1 MSFIKR
7 AKAIVYGIAD
17 KILDWPLKTKIIASV
32 LSGAIVFTSVG
43 TAFALSDR
51 AEPPQAE
58 EPAEIIDDSSKPVAV
73 KAVTK
78 KEIVAVPSF
87 QTVSLSGE
95 SMEKDLKIYFTPDEK
110 SGSRIKGVPFSIKLI
125 SSKSEAGLED
135 ALTAIK
141 IDKKAI
147 SNASETGAA
156 EKPYDEN
163 TFKEILSTARFDVTG
178 KAEEATKNNTK
189 DTSESTKDTSDKKSG
204 ETASVEAESAADSG
218 ENKTLTELTKE
229 DGTKVTILDE
239 LNVQLEMDIQAYA
252 TAVTAVKGATYTDE
266 DNDGL
271 IYLNKLE
278 AGDVTVA
285 YIPTDATKEYT
296 AVSYLN
302 KMTVKG
308 KLEYKKVDVTKE
320 IDTSAP
326 DVAAP
331 ERVVEATLKDTVEY
345 VESSTKKEARYVEAG
360 VANAP
365 QAGSAS
371 GSTVVT
377 LSVKSS
383 SRSKRGGYAL
393 HLTDPMSIFNHSAIS
408 MVGIRT
414 MSQMV
419 LLADNETGTV
429 TAEQVAELKTK
440 YEEAQKEYEEAE
452 AQAVA
457 KNTEYEAAKAAYNAE
472 NGDIGALGA
481 LDTLER
487 DYKSLRASADE
498 KKAILDT
505 AKSNYDAANAA
516 YLKQQDEAKEEEA
529 KDNTPS
535 SLTIQMGS
543 VSNVTVYN
551 TADGTGRT
559 ASFKV
564 TPTATDGAGT
574 NLTGTVTAVA
584 ASGDFKVSN
593 NGNEITV
600 TAGGSDVQNGT
611 ITYTVSIGNVT
622 ATGSQAIVNVVSSQ
636 ALHDAEGNALYK
648 DDKGTPA
655 TMADYKSGAK
665 FYSKKET
672 TTYYGWQSLNGKS
685 YYYDKNGNPVSGEQ
699 VIHGVKYNFGS
710 DGQLMI
716 SGTGIDVSRH
726 QGNIDWAAASS
737 AISFAIVRVGYRSI
751 GTGALNID
759 AKGVQNIQ
767 GAKAHGITTGAY
779 FYSTAQSE
787 AQAVE
792 EASLAIQ
799 QVQAAG
805 GVSMPIFFDWEG
817 NSRTNAV
824 DADTAAAIINAFC
837 TTVRNSGYRAGLY
850 SDKNHLTHKINMGNV
865 SGGTVIWCA
874 QYNTKC
880 TYSGHYDMWQY
891 TSKGSVPGINGNVDM
906 NQSFF

>member
-1 MSFIKR
+1 MKMSFIKG
-7 AKAIVYGIAD
+7 AKAIVNGIAD

-51 AEPPQAE
+51 ADLPQAE

-110 SGSRIKGVPFSIKLI
+110 SDSRIKGVPFSIKLI

-141 IDKKAI
+141 IDQKAI

-178 KAEEATKNNTK
+178 KAEEATKNNTQ
-189 DTSESTKDTSDKKSG
+189 DTSESTKGTSDKNSG
-204 ETASVEAESAADSG
+204 ETVSVEAESATDSS

-271 IYLNKLE
+271 IYLNKLK

-285 YIPTDATKEYT
+285 YIPTDATKDYA

-308 KLEYKKVDVTKE
+308 KLEYKKVDVAKE

-331 ERVVEATLKDTVEY
+331 DRVVEATLKDTVEY

-371 GSTVVT
+371 GSAVVT

-383 SRSKRGGYAL
+383 SRRKRGGYAL

-408 MVGIRT
+408 TVGIRT

-419 LLADNETGTV
+419 LLADNETGTI
-429 TAEQVAELKTK
+429 TAEQVAELRTK
-440 YEEAQKEYEEAE
+440 YEEALKEYDEAE
-452 AQAVA
+452 
-457 KNTEYEAAKAAYNAE
+457 KEADANPSDESLKA
-472 NGDIGALGA
+472 I
-481 LDTLER
+481 
-487 DYKSLRASADE
+487 ADG
-498 KKAILDT
+498 KKANLDI
-505 AKSNYDAANAA
+505 AESNYNTANAA
-516 YLKQQDEAKEEEA
+516 YQKQQDATKEEEA

-543 VSNVTVYN
+543 VNNVTVYN

-622 ATGSQAIVNVVSSQ
+622 ATGSQAMVNVVSSQ

-685 YYYDKNGNPVSGEQ
+685 YYYDKNGKTVSGEQ

-716 SGTGIDVSRH
+716 SGTGIDVSKY
-726 QGNIDWAAASS
+726 QGNINWAAASS
-737 AISFAIVRVGYRSI
+737 AISFAVVRVGYRSI

-759 AKGVQNIQ
+759 PKGVQNIQ

-805 GVSMPIFFDWEG
+805 GVSMPIFIDWEG
-817 NSRTNAV
+817 NARTNAV
-824 DADTAAAIINAFC
+824 DANTAAAIINAFC

-874 QYNTKC
+874 QYNTRC

>member
-43 TAFALSDR
+43 TAFVLSDR
-51 AEPPQAE
+51 ADLSQAE

-110 SGSRIKGVPFSIKLI
+110 SDSRIKGVPFSIKLI

-141 IDKKAI
+141 IDQKAI

-178 KAEEATKNNTK
+178 KAEEATKNNTQ
-189 DTSESTKDTSDKKSG
+189 DTSESTKGTSDKKSG
-204 ETASVEAESAADSG
+204 ETVSVEAESATDSS

-252 TAVTAVKGATYTDE
+252 TAITAVKGATYTDE

-271 IYLNKLE
+271 IYLNKLK

-285 YIPTDATKEYT
+285 YIPTDATKDYA

-308 KLEYKKVDVTKE
+308 KLEYKKVDVAKE

-331 ERVVEATLKDTVEY
+331 DRVVEATLKDTVEY
-345 VESSTKKEARYVEAG
+345 VESSTKKEARYAEAG

-371 GSTVVT
+371 GSAVVT

-383 SRSKRGGYAL
+383 SRRKRGGYAL

-408 MVGIRT
+408 TVGIRT

-429 TAEQVAELKTK
+429 TAEQVAELEKK
-440 YEEAQKEYEEAE
+440 YEEALKAYED
-452 AQAVA
+452 A
-457 KNTEYEAAKAAYNAE
+457 KDKADANTSEPDYEF
-472 NGDIGALGA
+472 
-481 LDTLER
+481 
-487 DYKSLRASADE
+487 LRSDADK
-498 KKAILDT
+498 KKADLDT
-505 AKSNYDAANAA
+505 AKSNYDAAKAA
-516 YLKQQDEAKEEEA
+516 YQKQQDATKGEEA

-543 VSNVTVYN
+543 VNNVTVYN

-622 ATGSQAIVNVVSSQ
+622 ATGSQAMVNVVSSQ

-685 YYYDKNGNPVSGEQ
+685 YYYDKNGKTVSGEQ

-716 SGTGIDVSRH
+716 SGTGIDVSKY

-737 AISFAIVRVGYRSI
+737 AISFAVVRVGYRSI

-759 AKGVQNIQ
+759 PKGVQNIQ

-805 GVSMPIFFDWEG
+805 GVSMPIFIDWEG

-824 DADTAAAIINAFC
+824 DANTAAAIINAFC

-874 QYNTKC
+874 QYNTRC

-891 TSKGSVPGINGNVDM
+891 TSKGSVPGIRGNVDM

>member
-43 TAFALSDR
+43 TAFVLSDR
-51 AEPPQAE
+51 ADLSQAE

-110 SGSRIKGVPFSIKLI
+110 SDSRIKGVPFSIKLI

-141 IDKKAI
+141 IDQKAI

-178 KAEEATKNNTK
+178 KAEEATKNNTQ
-189 DTSESTKDTSDKKSG
+189 DTSESTKGTSDKKSG
-204 ETASVEAESAADSG
+204 ETVSVEAESATDSS

-271 IYLNKLE
+271 IYLNKLK

-285 YIPTDATKEYT
+285 YIPTDATKEYA

-308 KLEYKKVDVTKE
+308 KLEYKKVDVAKE

-331 ERVVEATLKDTVEY
+331 DRVVEATLKDTVEY
-345 VESSTKKEARYVEAG
+345 VEHSTKKEARYVEAG

-371 GSTVVT
+371 GSAVVT

-383 SRSKRGGYAL
+383 SRRKRGGYAL

-408 MVGIRT
+408 TVGIRT

-429 TAEQVAELKTK
+429 TAEQVAELEKK
-440 YEEAQKEYEEAE
+440 YEEALKAYDEAKKEADTNPSD
-452 AQAVA
+452 AS
-457 KNTEYEAAKAAYNAE
+457 KAN
-472 NGDIGALGA
+472 
-481 LDTLER
+481 
-487 DYKSLRASADE
+487 ADE
-498 KKAILDT
+498 KKANLDIAESNYNT
-505 AKSNYDAANAA
+505 AKAA
-516 YLKQQDEAKEEEA
+516 YQKQQDATKGEEA

-543 VSNVTVYN
+543 VNNVTVYN

-622 ATGSQAIVNVVSSQ
+622 ATGSQAMVNVVSSQ

-685 YYYDKNGNPVSGEQ
+685 YYYDKNGKTVSGEQ

-716 SGTGIDVSRH
+716 SGTGIDVSKY
-726 QGNIDWAAASS
+726 QGNINWAAASS
-737 AISFAIVRVGYRSI
+737 AISFAVVRVGYRSI

-759 AKGVQNIQ
+759 PKGVQNIQ

-805 GVSMPIFFDWEG
+805 GVSMPIFIDWEG

-824 DADTAAAIINAFC
+824 DANTAAAIINAFC

-850 SDKNHLTHKINMGNV
+850 SDKNHLTNKINMGNV

-874 QYNTKC
+874 QYNTRC

>member
-43 TAFALSDR
+43 TAFVLSDR
-51 AEPPQAE
+51 ADLSQAE

-110 SGSRIKGVPFSIKLI
+110 SDSRIKGVPFSIKLI

-141 IDKKAI
+141 IDQKAI

-178 KAEEATKNNTK
+178 KAEEATKNNTQ
-189 DTSESTKDTSDKKSG
+189 DTSESTKGTSDKKSG
-204 ETASVEAESAADSG
+204 ETVSVEAESATDSS

-252 TAVTAVKGATYTDE
+252 TAITAVKGATYTDE

-271 IYLNKLE
+271 IYLNKLK

-285 YIPTDATKEYT
+285 YIPTDATKEYA

-308 KLEYKKVDVTKE
+308 KLEYKKVDVAKE

-331 ERVVEATLKDTVEY
+331 DRVVEATLKDTVEY

-371 GSTVVT
+371 GSAVVT

-383 SRSKRGGYAL
+383 SRRKRGGYAL

-408 MVGIRT
+408 TVGIRT

-429 TAEQVAELKTK
+429 TVEQVAELKTK
-440 YEEAQKEYEEAE
+440 YEEALKAYDEAKKEADTNPSD
-452 AQAVA
+452 AS
-457 KNTEYEAAKAAYNAE
+457 KAN
-472 NGDIGALGA
+472 
-481 LDTLER
+481 
-487 DYKSLRASADE
+487 ADE
-498 KKAILDT
+498 KKANLDIAESNYNT
-505 AKSNYDAANAA
+505 AKAA
-516 YLKQQDEAKEEEA
+516 YQKQQDATKGEEA

-543 VSNVTVYN
+543 VNNVTVYN

-564 TPTATDGAGT
+564 TPTATDGDGT

-622 ATGSQAIVNVVSSQ
+622 ATGSQAMVNVVSSQ

-685 YYYDKNGNPVSGEQ
+685 YYYDKNGKTVSGEQ

-716 SGTGIDVSRH
+716 SGTGIDVSKY
-726 QGNIDWAAASS
+726 QGNINWAAASS
-737 AISFAIVRVGYRSI
+737 AISFAVVRVGYRSI

-759 AKGVQNIQ
+759 PKGVQNIQ

-805 GVSMPIFFDWEG
+805 GVSMPIFIDWEG
-817 NSRTNAV
+817 NARTNAV
-824 DADTAAAIINAFC
+824 DANTAAAIINAFC

-874 QYNTKC
+874 QYNTRC

>member
-43 TAFALSDR
+43 TAFVLSDR
-51 AEPPQAE
+51 ADLPQAE

-110 SGSRIKGVPFSIKLI
+110 SDSRIKGVPFSIKLI

-141 IDKKAI
+141 IDQKAI

-189 DTSESTKDTSDKKSG
+189 DTSESTKGTSDKKSG
-204 ETASVEAESAADSG
+204 ETVSVEAESATDSS

-271 IYLNKLE
+271 IYLNKLK

-285 YIPTDATKEYT
+285 YIPTDATKEYA

-308 KLEYKKVDVTKE
+308 KLEYKKVDVAKE

-331 ERVVEATLKDTVEY
+331 DRVVEATLKDTVEY
-345 VESSTKKEARYVEAG
+345 VEFSTKKEARYVEAG

-371 GSTVVT
+371 GSAVVT

-383 SRSKRGGYAL
+383 SRRKRGGYAL

-408 MVGIRT
+408 TVGIRT

-440 YEEAQKEYEEAE
+440 YEEALKAYDEAKKEADTNPSD
-452 AQAVA
+452 AS
-457 KNTEYEAAKAAYNAE
+457 KAN
-472 NGDIGALGA
+472 
-481 LDTLER
+481 
-487 DYKSLRASADE
+487 ADE
-498 KKAILDT
+498 KKANLDIAESNYNT
-505 AKSNYDAANAA
+505 AKAA
-516 YLKQQDEAKEEEA
+516 YQKQQDATKGEEA

-543 VSNVTVYN
+543 VNNVTVYN

-622 ATGSQAIVNVVSSQ
+622 ATGSQAMVNVVSSQ

-685 YYYDKNGNPVSGEQ
+685 YYYDKNGKTVSGEQ

-716 SGTGIDVSRH
+716 SGTGIDVSKY
-726 QGNIDWAAASS
+726 QGNINWAAASS
-737 AISFAIVRVGYRSI
+737 AISFAVVRVGYRSI

-759 AKGVQNIQ
+759 PKGVQNIQ

-805 GVSMPIFFDWEG
+805 GVSMPIFIDWEG

-824 DADTAAAIINAFC
+824 DANTAAAIINAFC

-874 QYNTKC
+874 QYNTRC

>member
-43 TAFALSDR
+43 TAFVLSNR
-51 AEPPQAE
+51 ADLPQAE

-110 SGSRIKGVPFSIKLI
+110 SDSRIKGVPFSIKLI

-141 IDKKAI
+141 IDQKAI

-189 DTSESTKDTSDKKSG
+189 DTSESTKGTSDKKSG
-204 ETASVEAESAADSG
+204 ETVSVEAESATDSS

-271 IYLNKLE
+271 IYLNKLK

-285 YIPTDATKEYT
+285 YIPTDATKEYA

-331 ERVVEATLKDTVEY
+331 DRVVEATLKDTVEY

-371 GSTVVT
+371 GSAVVT

-383 SRSKRGGYAL
+383 SRRKRGGYAL

-408 MVGIRT
+408 TVAIRT

-429 TAEQVAELKTK
+429 TAEQVAELEKK
-440 YEEAQKEYEEAE
+440 YKEALKEYED
-452 AQAVA
+452 A
-457 KNTEYEAAKAAYNAE
+457 KDKADANPSDE
-472 NGDIGALGA
+472 
-481 LDTLER
+481 
-487 DYKSLRASADE
+487 SLKAFADG
-498 KKAILDT
+498 KKANLDI
-505 AKSNYDAANAA
+505 AESNYNTANAA
-516 YLKQQDEAKEEEA
+516 YQKQQDAAKEEEA

-543 VSNVTVYN
+543 VNNVTVYN

-622 ATGSQAIVNVVSSQ
+622 ATGSQAMVNVVSSQ

-685 YYYDKNGNPVSGEQ
+685 YYYDKNGKTVSGEQ

-716 SGTGIDVSRH
+716 SGTGIDVSKY
-726 QGNIDWAAASS
+726 QGNINWAAASS
-737 AISFAIVRVGYRSI
+737 AISFAVVRVGYRSI

-759 AKGVQNIQ
+759 PKGVQNIQ

-817 NSRTNAV
+817 NARTNAV
-824 DADTAAAIINAFC
+824 DANTAAAIINAFC

-850 SDKNHLTHKINMGNV
+850 ADKNHLTNKINMGNV

-874 QYNTKC
+874 QYNTRC

>member
-43 TAFALSDR
+43 TAFVLSNR
-51 AEPPQAE
+51 ADLPQAE

-110 SGSRIKGVPFSIKLI
+110 SDSRIKGVPFSIKLI

-141 IDKKAI
+141 IDQKAI

-189 DTSESTKDTSDKKSG
+189 DTSESTKGTSDKKSG
-204 ETASVEAESAADSG
+204 ETVSVEAESATDSS

-271 IYLNKLE
+271 IYLNKLK

-285 YIPTDATKEYT
+285 YIPTDATKDYA

-308 KLEYKKVDVTKE
+308 KLEYKKVDVAKE

-331 ERVVEATLKDTVEY
+331 DRVVEATLKDTVEY

-371 GSTVVT
+371 GSAVVT

-383 SRSKRGGYAL
+383 SRRKRGGYAL

-408 MVGIRT
+408 TVGIRT

-429 TAEQVAELKTK
+429 TAEQVAELEKK
-440 YEEAQKEYEEAE
+440 YKEALKEYED
-452 AQAVA
+452 A
-457 KNTEYEAAKAAYNAE
+457 KDKADANPSDE
-472 NGDIGALGA
+472 
-481 LDTLER
+481 
-487 DYKSLRASADE
+487 SLKAFADG
-498 KKAILDT
+498 KKANLDI
-505 AKSNYDAANAA
+505 AESNYNTANAA
-516 YLKQQDEAKEEEA
+516 YQKQQDAAKEEEA

-543 VSNVTVYN
+543 VNNVTVYN

-622 ATGSQAIVNVVSSQ
+622 ATGSQAMVNVVSSQ

-685 YYYDKNGNPVSGEQ
+685 YYYDKNGKTVSGEQ

-716 SGTGIDVSRH
+716 SGTGIDVSKY
-726 QGNIDWAAASS
+726 QGNINWAAASS

-751 GTGALNID
+751 GTGTLNID
-759 AKGVQNIQ
+759 PKGVQNIQ

-805 GVSMPIFFDWEG
+805 GVSMPIFIDWEG

-824 DADTAAAIINAFC
+824 DANTAAAIINAFC

-850 SDKNHLTHKINMGNV
+850 SDKNHLTNKINMGNV

-874 QYNTKC
+874 QYNTRC

>member
-43 TAFALSDR
+43 TAFVLSDR
-51 AEPPQAE
+51 AELPQAE

-110 SGSRIKGVPFSIKLI
+110 SDSRIKGVPFSIKLI

-141 IDKKAI
+141 IDQKAI

-189 DTSESTKDTSDKKSG
+189 DTSESTKGTSDKKSG
-204 ETASVEAESAADSG
+204 ETVSVEAESATDSS

-252 TAVTAVKGATYTDE
+252 TAITAVKGATYTDE

-271 IYLNKLE
+271 IYLNKLK

-285 YIPTDATKEYT
+285 YIPTDATKDYA

-308 KLEYKKVDVTKE
+308 KLEYKKVDVAKE

-331 ERVVEATLKDTVEY
+331 DRVVEATLKDTVEY

-371 GSTVVT
+371 GSAVVT

-383 SRSKRGGYAL
+383 SRRKRGGYAL

-408 MVGIRT
+408 TVGIRT

-440 YEEAQKEYEEAE
+440 YEEALKEYDKAEKEAD
-452 AQAVA
+452 ADPSNASL
-457 KNTEYEAAKAAYNAE
+457 KA
-472 NGDIGALGA
+472 I
-481 LDTLER
+481 
-487 DYKSLRASADE
+487 ADE
-498 KKAILDT
+498 KKANLDI
-505 AKSNYDAANAA
+505 AESNYNTANAA
-516 YLKQQDEAKEEEA
+516 YQKQQDAAKEEEA

-543 VSNVTVYN
+543 VNNVTVYN

-622 ATGSQAIVNVVSSQ
+622 ATGSQAMVNVVSSQ

-685 YYYDKNGNPVSGEQ
+685 YYYDKNGKTVSGEQ

-716 SGTGIDVSRH
+716 SGTGIDVSKY
-726 QGNIDWAAASS
+726 QGNINWAAASS

-759 AKGVQNIQ
+759 PKGVQNIQ

-805 GVSMPIFFDWEG
+805 GVSMPIFIDWEG

-824 DADTAAAIINAFC
+824 DANTAAAIINAFC

-874 QYNTKC
+874 QYNTRC

>member
-43 TAFALSDR
+43 TAFVLSDR
-51 AEPPQAE
+51 ADLPQAE

-110 SGSRIKGVPFSIKLI
+110 SDSRIKGVPFSIKLI

-141 IDKKAI
+141 IDQKAI

-189 DTSESTKDTSDKKSG
+189 DTSESTKGTSDKKSG
-204 ETASVEAESAADSG
+204 ETVSVEAESATDSS

-271 IYLNKLE
+271 IYLNKLK

-285 YIPTDATKEYT
+285 YIPTDATKDYA

-308 KLEYKKVDVTKE
+308 KLEYKKVDVAKE

-331 ERVVEATLKDTVEY
+331 DRVVEATLKDTVEY
-345 VESSTKKEARYVEAG
+345 VESSTKKEARYAEAG

-371 GSTVVT
+371 GSAVVT

-383 SRSKRGGYAL
+383 SRRKRGGYAL

-429 TAEQVAELKTK
+429 TAEQVAELEKK
-440 YEEAQKEYEEAE
+440 YEEALKAYDEAKKEADTNPSD
-452 AQAVA
+452 AS
-457 KNTEYEAAKAAYNAE
+457 KAN
-472 NGDIGALGA
+472 
-481 LDTLER
+481 
-487 DYKSLRASADE
+487 ADE
-498 KKAILDT
+498 KKANLDIAESNYNT
-505 AKSNYDAANAA
+505 AKAA
-516 YLKQQDEAKEEEA
+516 YQKQQDATKGEEA

-543 VSNVTVYN
+543 VNNVTVYN

-564 TPTATDGAGT
+564 TPMATDGAGT

-622 ATGSQAIVNVVSSQ
+622 ATGSQAMVNVVSSQ

-685 YYYDKNGNPVSGEQ
+685 YYYDKNGKTVSGEQ

-716 SGTGIDVSRH
+716 SGTGIDVSKY

-737 AISFAIVRVGYRSI
+737 AISFAVVRVGYRSI

-759 AKGVQNIQ
+759 PKGVQNIQ

-805 GVSMPIFFDWEG
+805 GVSMPIFIDWEG

-824 DADTAAAIINAFC
+824 DANTAAAIINAFC

-874 QYNTKC
+874 QYNTRC

>member
-43 TAFALSDR
+43 TAFVLSDR
-51 AEPPQAE
+51 ADLPQAE

-110 SGSRIKGVPFSIKLI
+110 SDSRIKGVPFSIKLI

-178 KAEEATKNNTK
+178 KAEEATKNNTQ

-204 ETASVEAESAADSG
+204 ETASVEAESATDSS

-252 TAVTAVKGATYTDE
+252 TAITAVKGATYTDE

-271 IYLNKLE
+271 IYLNKLK

-285 YIPTDATKEYT
+285 YIPTDATKEYA

-308 KLEYKKVDVTKE
+308 KLEYKKVDVAKE

-331 ERVVEATLKDTVEY
+331 DRVVEATLKDTVEY
-345 VESSTKKEARYVEAG
+345 VERSTKKEARYVEAG

-371 GSTVVT
+371 GSAVVT

-383 SRSKRGGYAL
+383 SRRKRGGYAL

-408 MVGIRT
+408 TVGIRT

-429 TAEQVAELKTK
+429 TAEQVAELRTK
-440 YEEAQKEYEEAE
+440 YEEALKEYEEAE
-452 AQAVA
+452 AKAVA
-457 KNTEYEAAKAAYNAE
+457 NTSDE
-472 NGDIGALGA
+472 
-481 LDTLER
+481 
-487 DYKSLRASADE
+487 SLRASADE

-516 YLKQQDEAKEEEA
+516 YLKQQD
-529 KDNTPS
+529 NTPS

-543 VSNVTVYN
+543 VNNVTVYN

-574 NLTGTVTAVA
+574 SLTGTVTAVA

-622 ATGSQAIVNVVSSQ
+622 ATGSQAMVNVVSSQ

-716 SGTGIDVSRH
+716 SGTGIDVSKY
-726 QGNIDWAAASS
+726 QGNINWAAASS
-737 AISFAIVRVGYRSI
+737 AISFAVVRVGYRSI

-759 AKGVQNIQ
+759 PKGVQNIQ

-805 GVSMPIFFDWEG
+805 GVSMPIFIDWEG

-824 DADTAAAIINAFC
+824 DANTAAAIINAFC

-874 QYNTKC
+874 QYNTRC

>member
-43 TAFALSDR
+43 TAFVLSDR
-51 AEPPQAE
+51 ADLSQAE

-110 SGSRIKGVPFSIKLI
+110 SDSRIKGVPFSIKLI

-141 IDKKAI
+141 IDQKAI

-178 KAEEATKNNTK
+178 KAEEATKNNTQ
-189 DTSESTKDTSDKKSG
+189 DTSESTKGTSDKKSG
-204 ETASVEAESAADSG
+204 ETVSVEAESATDSS

-252 TAVTAVKGATYTDE
+252 AAITAVKGATYTDE

-271 IYLNKLE
+271 IYLNKLK

-285 YIPTDATKEYT
+285 YIPTDATKDYA

-331 ERVVEATLKDTVEY
+331 DRVVEATLKDTVEY

-371 GSTVVT
+371 GSAVVT

-383 SRSKRGGYAL
+383 SRRKRGGYAL

-408 MVGIRT
+408 TVGIRT

-440 YEEAQKEYEEAE
+440 YEEALKEYDKAEKEAD
-452 AQAVA
+452 ANPSNASL
-457 KNTEYEAAKAAYNAE
+457 KA
-472 NGDIGALGA
+472 I
-481 LDTLER
+481 
-487 DYKSLRASADE
+487 ADE
-498 KKAILDT
+498 KKANLDI
-505 AKSNYDAANAA
+505 AESNYNTANAA
-516 YLKQQDEAKEEEA
+516 YLKQQDAAKEEEA

-543 VSNVTVYN
+543 VNNVTVYN

-574 NLTGTVTAVA
+574 SLTGTVTAVA

-622 ATGSQAIVNVVSSQ
+622 ATGSQAMVNVVSSQ

-685 YYYDKNGNPVSGEQ
+685 YYYDKNGKTVSGEQ

-716 SGTGIDVSRH
+716 SGTGIDVSKY
-726 QGNIDWAAASS
+726 QGNINWAAASS
-737 AISFAIVRVGYRSI
+737 AISFAVVRVGYRSI

-759 AKGVQNIQ
+759 PKGVQNIQ

-805 GVSMPIFFDWEG
+805 GVSMPIFIDWEG
-817 NSRTNAV
+817 NARTNAV
-824 DADTAAAIINAFC
+824 DANTAAAIINAFC

-874 QYNTKC
+874 QYNTRC

>member
-7 AKAIVYGIAD
+7 AKAIVYRIAD

-43 TAFALSDR
+43 TAFVLSDR
-51 AEPPQAE
+51 AELPQAE

-110 SGSRIKGVPFSIKLI
+110 SDSRIKGVPFSIKLI

-141 IDKKAI
+141 IDQKAI

-189 DTSESTKDTSDKKSG
+189 DTSESTKGTSDKKSG
-204 ETASVEAESAADSG
+204 ETVSVEAESATDSS

-252 TAVTAVKGATYTDE
+252 TAITAVKGATYTDE

-271 IYLNKLE
+271 IYLNKLK

-285 YIPTDATKEYT
+285 YIPTDATKEYA
-296 AVSYLN
+296 AVSYIN

-308 KLEYKKVDVTKE
+308 KLEYKKVDVAKE

-331 ERVVEATLKDTVEY
+331 DRVVEATLKDTVEY

-371 GSTVVT
+371 GSAVVT

-383 SRSKRGGYAL
+383 SRRKRGGYAL

-408 MVGIRT
+408 TVGIRT

-440 YEEAQKEYEEAE
+440 YEEALKEYEEAKKE
-452 AQAVA
+452 ADANLSDA
-457 KNTEYEAAKAAYNAE
+457 SK
-472 NGDIGALGA
+472 
-481 LDTLER
+481 
-487 DYKSLRASADE
+487 ASADD

-516 YLKQQDEAKEEEA
+516 YQKQQDAAKEEEA

-543 VSNVTVYN
+543 VNNVTVYN

-622 ATGSQAIVNVVSSQ
+622 ATGSQAMVNVVSSQ

-685 YYYDKNGNPVSGEQ
+685 YYYDKNGKTVSGEQ

-716 SGTGIDVSRH
+716 SGTGIDVSKY

-737 AISFAIVRVGYRSI
+737 AISFAVVRVGYRSI

-759 AKGVQNIQ
+759 PKGVQNIQ

-805 GVSMPIFFDWEG
+805 GVSMPIFIDWEG

-824 DADTAAAIINAFC
+824 DANTAAAIINAFC

-874 QYNTKC
+874 QYNTRC

>member
-43 TAFALSDR
+43 TAFVLSDR
-51 AEPPQAE
+51 ADLSQAE

-110 SGSRIKGVPFSIKLI
+110 SDSRIKGVPFSIKLI

-141 IDKKAI
+141 IDQKAI

-189 DTSESTKDTSDKKSG
+189 DTSESTKGTSDKKSG
-204 ETASVEAESAADSG
+204 ETVSVEAESATDSS

-252 TAVTAVKGATYTDE
+252 TAITAVKGATYTDE

-271 IYLNKLE
+271 IYLNKLK

-285 YIPTDATKEYT
+285 YIPTDATKEYA

-331 ERVVEATLKDTVEY
+331 DRVVEATLKDTVEY

-371 GSTVVT
+371 GSAVVT

-383 SRSKRGGYAL
+383 SRRKRGGYAL

-408 MVGIRT
+408 TVAIRT

-429 TAEQVAELKTK
+429 TAEQVAELEKK
-440 YEEAQKEYEEAE
+440 YKEALKEYED
-452 AQAVA
+452 A
-457 KNTEYEAAKAAYNAE
+457 KDKADANPSDE
-472 NGDIGALGA
+472 
-481 LDTLER
+481 
-487 DYKSLRASADE
+487 SLKAFADG
-498 KKAILDT
+498 KKANLDI
-505 AKSNYDAANAA
+505 AESNYNTANAA
-516 YLKQQDEAKEEEA
+516 YQKQQDAAKEEEA

-543 VSNVTVYN
+543 VNNVTVYN

-564 TPTATDGAGT
+564 TPTATDGDGT

-622 ATGSQAIVNVVSSQ
+622 ATGSQAMVNVVSSQ

-685 YYYDKNGNPVSGEQ
+685 YYYDKNGKTVSGEQ

-716 SGTGIDVSRH
+716 SGTGIDVSKY
-726 QGNIDWAAASS
+726 QGNINWAAASS
-737 AISFAIVRVGYRSI
+737 AISFAVVRVGYRSI

-759 AKGVQNIQ
+759 PKGVQNIQ

-805 GVSMPIFFDWEG
+805 GVSMPIFIDWEG

-824 DADTAAAIINAFC
+824 DANTAAAIINAFC

-850 SDKNHLTHKINMGNV
+850 SDKNHLTNKINMGNV

-874 QYNTKC
+874 QYNTRC

>member
-43 TAFALSDR
+43 TAFVLSDR
-51 AEPPQAE
+51 ADLPQAE

-110 SGSRIKGVPFSIKLI
+110 SDSRIKGVPFSIKLI

-141 IDKKAI
+141 IDQKAI

-189 DTSESTKDTSDKKSG
+189 DTSESTKGTSDKKSG
-204 ETASVEAESAADSG
+204 ETVSVEAESATDSS

-252 TAVTAVKGATYTDE
+252 TAITAVKGATYTDE

-271 IYLNKLE
+271 IYLNKLK

-285 YIPTDATKEYT
+285 YIPTDATKEYA

-331 ERVVEATLKDTVEY
+331 DRVVEATLKDTVEY

-371 GSTVVT
+371 GSAVVT

-383 SRSKRGGYAL
+383 SRRKRGGYAL

-408 MVGIRT
+408 TVGIRT

-429 TAEQVAELKTK
+429 TAEQVAELEKK
-440 YEEAQKEYEEAE
+440 YKEALKEYED
-452 AQAVA
+452 A
-457 KNTEYEAAKAAYNAE
+457 KDKADANPSDE
-472 NGDIGALGA
+472 
-481 LDTLER
+481 
-487 DYKSLRASADE
+487 SLKAFADE
-498 KKAILDT
+498 KKANLDI
-505 AKSNYDAANAA
+505 AESNYNTANAA
-516 YLKQQDEAKEEEA
+516 YQKQQDAAKEEEA

-543 VSNVTVYN
+543 VNNVTVYN

-622 ATGSQAIVNVVSSQ
+622 ATGSQAMVNVVSSQ

-685 YYYDKNGNPVSGEQ
+685 YYYDKNGKTVSGEQ

-716 SGTGIDVSRH
+716 SGTGIDVSKY

-737 AISFAIVRVGYRSI
+737 AISFAVVRVGYRSI

-759 AKGVQNIQ
+759 PKGVQNIQ

-805 GVSMPIFFDWEG
+805 GVSMPIFIDWEG

-824 DADTAAAIINAFC
+824 DANTAAAIINAFC

-874 QYNTKC
+874 QYNTRC

>member
-43 TAFALSDR
+43 TAFVLSDR
-51 AEPPQAE
+51 ADLPQAE

-110 SGSRIKGVPFSIKLI
+110 SDSRIKGVPFSIKLI

-141 IDKKAI
+141 IDQKAI

-189 DTSESTKDTSDKKSG
+189 DTSESTKGTSDKKSG
-204 ETASVEAESAADSG
+204 ETVSVEAESATDSS

-252 TAVTAVKGATYTDE
+252 TAITAVKGATYTDE

-271 IYLNKLE
+271 IYLNKLK

-285 YIPTDATKEYT
+285 YIPTDATKEYA

-308 KLEYKKVDVTKE
+308 KLEYKKVDVAKE

-331 ERVVEATLKDTVEY
+331 DRVVEATLKDTVEY
-345 VESSTKKEARYVEAG
+345 VEYSTKKEARYVEAG

-371 GSTVVT
+371 GSAVVT

-383 SRSKRGGYAL
+383 SRRKRGGYAL

-408 MVGIRT
+408 TVGIRT

-440 YEEAQKEYEEAE
+440 YEEALKAYDEAKKEADTNPSD
-452 AQAVA
+452 AS
-457 KNTEYEAAKAAYNAE
+457 KAN
-472 NGDIGALGA
+472 
-481 LDTLER
+481 
-487 DYKSLRASADE
+487 ADE
-498 KKAILDT
+498 KKANLDIAESNYNT
-505 AKSNYDAANAA
+505 AKAA
-516 YLKQQDEAKEEEA
+516 YQKQQDAAKEEEA

-543 VSNVTVYN
+543 VNNVTVYN

-622 ATGSQAIVNVVSSQ
+622 ATGSQAMVNVVSSQ

-685 YYYDKNGNPVSGEQ
+685 YYYDKNGKTVSGEQ

-716 SGTGIDVSRH
+716 SGTGIDVSKY
-726 QGNIDWAAASS
+726 QGNINWAAASS
-737 AISFAIVRVGYRSI
+737 AISFAVVRVGYRSI

-759 AKGVQNIQ
+759 PKGVQNIQ

-805 GVSMPIFFDWEG
+805 GVSMPIFIDWEG

-824 DADTAAAIINAFC
+824 DANTAAAIINAFC

-874 QYNTKC
+874 QYNTRC

>member
-43 TAFALSDR
+43 TAFVLSDR
-51 AEPPQAE
+51 AELPQAE

-110 SGSRIKGVPFSIKLI
+110 SDSRIKGVPFSIKLI

-141 IDKKAI
+141 IDQKAI

-178 KAEEATKNNTK
+178 KAEEATKNNTQ
-189 DTSESTKDTSDKKSG
+189 DTSESTKGTSDKKSG
-204 ETASVEAESAADSG
+204 ETVSVEAESATDSS

-252 TAVTAVKGATYTDE
+252 TAITAVKGDTYTDE

-271 IYLNKLE
+271 IYLNKLK

-285 YIPTDATKEYT
+285 YIPTDATKDYA

-308 KLEYKKVDVTKE
+308 KLEYKKVDVAKE

-331 ERVVEATLKDTVEY
+331 DRVVEATLKDTVEY
-345 VESSTKKEARYVEAG
+345 VESSTKKEARYAEAG

-371 GSTVVT
+371 GSAVVT

-383 SRSKRGGYAL
+383 SRRKRGGYAL

-408 MVGIRT
+408 TVGIRT

-429 TAEQVAELKTK
+429 TAEQVAELEKK
-440 YEEAQKEYEEAE
+440 YEEALKAYDEAKKEADTNPSD
-452 AQAVA
+452 AS
-457 KNTEYEAAKAAYNAE
+457 KAN
-472 NGDIGALGA
+472 
-481 LDTLER
+481 
-487 DYKSLRASADE
+487 ADE
-498 KKAILDT
+498 KKANLDI
-505 AKSNYDAANAA
+505 AESNYNTANAA
-516 YLKQQDEAKEEEA
+516 YQKQQDATKGEEA

-543 VSNVTVYN
+543 VNNVTVYN

-622 ATGSQAIVNVVSSQ
+622 ATGSQAMVNVVSSQ

-685 YYYDKNGNPVSGEQ
+685 YYYDKNGKTVSGEQ

-716 SGTGIDVSRH
+716 SGTGIDVSKY
-726 QGNIDWAAASS
+726 QGNINWAAASS
-737 AISFAIVRVGYRSI
+737 AISFAVVRVGYRSI

-759 AKGVQNIQ
+759 PKGVQNIQ

>member
-43 TAFALSDR
+43 TAFVLSDR
-51 AEPPQAE
+51 AELPQAE

-110 SGSRIKGVPFSIKLI
+110 SDSRIKGVPFSIKLI

-141 IDKKAI
+141 IDQKAI

-189 DTSESTKDTSDKKSG
+189 DTSESTKGTSDKKSG
-204 ETASVEAESAADSG
+204 ETVSVEAESATDSS

-271 IYLNKLE
+271 IYLNKLK

-285 YIPTDATKEYT
+285 YIPTDATKEYA

-308 KLEYKKVDVTKE
+308 KLEYKKVDVAKE

-331 ERVVEATLKDTVEY
+331 DRVVEATLKDTVEY
-345 VESSTKKEARYVEAG
+345 VERSTKKEARYVEAG

-371 GSTVVT
+371 GSAVVT

-383 SRSKRGGYAL
+383 SRRKRGGYAL

-408 MVGIRT
+408 TVGIRT

-440 YEEAQKEYEEAE
+440 YEEALKEYEDAE
-452 AQAVA
+452 AKAVA
-457 KNTEYEAAKAAYNAE
+457 NTLDASLRDDAAK
-472 NGDIGALGA
+472 
-481 LDTLER
+481 
-487 DYKSLRASADE
+487 
-498 KKAILDT
+498 KKADLDT

-516 YLKQQDEAKEEEA
+516 YLKQQDAAKEEEA

-543 VSNVTVYN
+543 VNNVTVYN

-564 TPTATDGAGT
+564 TPMATDGAGT

-622 ATGSQAIVNVVSSQ
+622 ATGSQAMVNVVSSQ

-685 YYYDKNGNPVSGEQ
+685 YYYDKNGKTVSGEQ

-716 SGTGIDVSRH
+716 SGTGIDVSKY
-726 QGNIDWAAASS
+726 QGNINWAAASS
-737 AISFAIVRVGYRSI
+737 AISFAVVRVGYRSI

-759 AKGVQNIQ
+759 PKGVQNIQ

-805 GVSMPIFFDWEG
+805 GVSMPIFIDWEG

-824 DADTAAAIINAFC
+824 DANTAAAIINAFC

-850 SDKNHLTHKINMGNV
+850 SDKNHLTNKINMGNI

-874 QYNTKC
+874 QYNTRC

-891 TSKGSVPGINGNVDM
+891 TSKGSVPGIRGNVDM

>member
-1 MSFIKR
+1 
-7 AKAIVYGIAD
+7 
-17 KILDWPLKTKIIASV
+17 
-32 LSGAIVFTSVG
+32 
-43 TAFALSDR
+43 
-51 AEPPQAE
+51 
-58 EPAEIIDDSSKPVAV
+58 
-73 KAVTK
+73 
-78 KEIVAVPSF
+78 
-87 QTVSLSGE
+87 
-95 SMEKDLKIYFTPDEK
+95 
-110 SGSRIKGVPFSIKLI
+110 
-125 SSKSEAGLED
+125 
-135 ALTAIK
+135 
-141 IDKKAI
+141 
-147 SNASETGAA
+147 
-156 EKPYDEN
+156 
-163 TFKEILSTARFDVTG
+163 
-178 KAEEATKNNTK
+178 
-189 DTSESTKDTSDKKSG
+189 
-204 ETASVEAESAADSG
+204 
-218 ENKTLTELTKE
+218 
-229 DGTKVTILDE
+229 
-239 LNVQLEMDIQAYA
+239 MDIQAYA

-271 IYLNKLE
+271 IYLNKLK

-285 YIPTDATKEYT
+285 YIPTDATKEYA

-371 GSTVVT
+371 GSAVVT

-383 SRSKRGGYAL
+383 SRRKRGGYAL

-408 MVGIRT
+408 TVGIRT

-440 YEEAQKEYEEAE
+440 YEEALKAYED
-452 AQAVA
+452 A
-457 KNTEYEAAKAAYNAE
+457 KDKADANTSELDYEF
-472 NGDIGALGA
+472 
-481 LDTLER
+481 
-487 DYKSLRASADE
+487 LRSDADK
-498 KKAILDT
+498 KKADLDT

-516 YLKQQDEAKEEEA
+516 YLKQDEAKEEEEKEEEEKEEEE
-529 KDNTPS
+529 KDNTSS

-622 ATGSQAIVNVVSSQ
+622 ATGSQAMVNVVSSQ

-824 DADTAAAIINAFC
+824 DANTAAAIINAFC

>member
-7 AKAIVYGIAD
+7 AKAIVYRIAD

-43 TAFALSDR
+43 TAFVLSDR
-51 AEPPQAE
+51 AELPQAE

-110 SGSRIKGVPFSIKLI
+110 SDSRIKGVPFSIKLI

-141 IDKKAI
+141 IDQKAI

-189 DTSESTKDTSDKKSG
+189 DTSESTKGTSDKKSG
-204 ETASVEAESAADSG
+204 ETVSVEAESATDSS

-271 IYLNKLE
+271 IYLNKLK

-285 YIPTDATKEYT
+285 YIPTDATKEYA

-308 KLEYKKVDVTKE
+308 KLEYKKVDVAKE

-331 ERVVEATLKDTVEY
+331 DRVVEATLKDTVEY
-345 VESSTKKEARYVEAG
+345 VERSTKKEARYVEAG

-371 GSTVVT
+371 GSAVVT

-383 SRSKRGGYAL
+383 SRRKRGGYAL

-408 MVGIRT
+408 TVGIRT

-440 YEEAQKEYEEAE
+440 YEEALKEYEEA
-452 AQAVA
+452 
-457 KNTEYEAAKAAYNAE
+457 KAKADANPS
-472 NGDIGALGA
+472 DAL
-481 LDTLER
+481 
-487 DYKSLRASADE
+487 KASADD

-516 YLKQQDEAKEEEA
+516 YQKQQDAAKEEEA

-543 VSNVTVYN
+543 VNNVTVYN

-622 ATGSQAIVNVVSSQ
+622 ATGSQAMVNVVSSQ

-685 YYYDKNGNPVSGEQ
+685 YYYDKNGKTVSGEQ

-716 SGTGIDVSRH
+716 SGTGIDVSKY
-726 QGNIDWAAASS
+726 QGNINWAAASS
-737 AISFAIVRVGYRSI
+737 AISFAVVRVGYRSI

-759 AKGVQNIQ
+759 PKGVQNIQ

-805 GVSMPIFFDWEG
+805 GVSMPIFIDWEG

-824 DADTAAAIINAFC
+824 DANTAAAIINAFC

-874 QYNTKC
+874 QYNTRC

>member
-43 TAFALSDR
+43 TAFVLSDR
-51 AEPPQAE
+51 ADLPQAE

-110 SGSRIKGVPFSIKLI
+110 SDSRIKGVPFSIKLI

-141 IDKKAI
+141 IDQKAI

-189 DTSESTKDTSDKKSG
+189 DTSESTKVTSDKKSG
-204 ETASVEAESAADSG
+204 ETVSVEAESATDSS

-271 IYLNKLE
+271 IYLNKLK

-285 YIPTDATKEYT
+285 YIPTDATKDYA

-308 KLEYKKVDVTKE
+308 KLEYKKVDVAKE

-331 ERVVEATLKDTVEY
+331 DRVVEATLKDTVEY

-371 GSTVVT
+371 GSAVVT

-383 SRSKRGGYAL
+383 SRRKRGGYAL

-408 MVGIRT
+408 TVGIRT

-440 YEEAQKEYEEAE
+440 YEEALEEYDKAEKEAD
-452 AQAVA
+452 A
-457 KNTEYEAAKAAYNAE
+457 NP
-472 NGDIGALGA
+472 
-481 LDTLER
+481 
-487 DYKSLRASADE
+487 SLRAFADE
-498 KKAILDT
+498 KKANLDI
-505 AKSNYDAANAA
+505 AESNYNTANAA
-516 YLKQQDEAKEEEA
+516 YQKQQDAAKEEEA

-543 VSNVTVYN
+543 VNNVTVYN

-622 ATGSQAIVNVVSSQ
+622 ATGSQAMVNVVSSQ

-685 YYYDKNGNPVSGEQ
+685 YYYDKNGKTVSGEQ

-716 SGTGIDVSRH
+716 SGTGIDVSKY
-726 QGNIDWAAASS
+726 QGNINWSAASS
-737 AISFAIVRVGYRSI
+737 AISFAVVRVGYRSI

-759 AKGVQNIQ
+759 PKGVQNIQ

-805 GVSMPIFFDWEG
+805 GVSMPIFIDWEG
-817 NSRTNAV
+817 NARTNAV
-824 DADTAAAIINAFC
+824 DANTAAAIINAFC

-874 QYNTKC
+874 QYNTRC

>member
-43 TAFALSDR
+43 TAFVLSDR
-51 AEPPQAE
+51 ADLPQAE

-110 SGSRIKGVPFSIKLI
+110 SDSRIKGVPFSIKLI

-141 IDKKAI
+141 IDQKAI

-178 KAEEATKNNTK
+178 KAEEATKNNTQ
-189 DTSESTKDTSDKKSG
+189 DTSESTKGTSDKKSG
-204 ETASVEAESAADSG
+204 ETVSVEAESATDSS

-271 IYLNKLE
+271 IYLNKLK

-285 YIPTDATKEYT
+285 YIPTDATKDYA

-308 KLEYKKVDVTKE
+308 KLEYKKVDVAKE

-331 ERVVEATLKDTVEY
+331 DRVVEATLKDTVEY
-345 VESSTKKEARYVEAG
+345 VETSTKKEARYVEAG

-371 GSTVVT
+371 GSAVVT

-383 SRSKRGGYAL
+383 SRRKRGGYAL

-440 YEEAQKEYEEAE
+440 YEEALKEYDKAEKEAD
-452 AQAVA
+452 ANPSNASL
-457 KNTEYEAAKAAYNAE
+457 KA
-472 NGDIGALGA
+472 I
-481 LDTLER
+481 
-487 DYKSLRASADE
+487 ADE
-498 KKAILDT
+498 KKANLDI
-505 AKSNYDAANAA
+505 AESNYNTANAA
-516 YLKQQDEAKEEEA
+516 YQKQQDAAKEEEA

-622 ATGSQAIVNVVSSQ
+622 ATGSQAMVNVVSSQ

-685 YYYDKNGNPVSGEQ
+685 YYYDKNGKTVSGEQ

-716 SGTGIDVSRH
+716 SGTGIDVSKY
-726 QGNIDWAAASS
+726 QGNINWAAASS
-737 AISFAIVRVGYRSI
+737 AISFAVVRVGYRSI

-759 AKGVQNIQ
+759 PKGVQNIQ

-805 GVSMPIFFDWEG
+805 GVSMPIFIDWEG

-824 DADTAAAIINAFC
+824 DANTAAAIINAFC

-874 QYNTKC
+874 QYNTRC

>member
-43 TAFALSDR
+43 TAFVLSNR
-51 AEPPQAE
+51 ADLPQAE

-110 SGSRIKGVPFSIKLI
+110 SDSRIKGVPFSIKLI

-141 IDKKAI
+141 IDQKAI

-189 DTSESTKDTSDKKSG
+189 DTSESTKGTSDKKSG
-204 ETASVEAESAADSG
+204 ETVSVEAESATDSS

-252 TAVTAVKGATYTDE
+252 TAITAVKGATYTDE

-271 IYLNKLE
+271 IYLNKLK

-285 YIPTDATKEYT
+285 YIPTDATKEYA

-331 ERVVEATLKDTVEY
+331 DRVVEATLKDTVEY

-371 GSTVVT
+371 GSAVVT

-383 SRSKRGGYAL
+383 SRRKRGGYAL

-408 MVGIRT
+408 TVAIRT

-429 TAEQVAELKTK
+429 TAEQVAELEKK
-440 YEEAQKEYEEAE
+440 YKEALKEYED
-452 AQAVA
+452 A
-457 KNTEYEAAKAAYNAE
+457 KDKADANPSDE
-472 NGDIGALGA
+472 
-481 LDTLER
+481 
-487 DYKSLRASADE
+487 SLKAFADG
-498 KKAILDT
+498 KKANLDI
-505 AKSNYDAANAA
+505 AESNYNTANAA
-516 YLKQQDEAKEEEA
+516 YQKQQDAAKEEEA

-543 VSNVTVYN
+543 VNNVTVYN

-564 TPTATDGAGT
+564 TPTATDGDGT

-622 ATGSQAIVNVVSSQ
+622 ATGSQAMVNVVSSQ

-685 YYYDKNGNPVSGEQ
+685 YYYDKNGKTVSGEQ

-716 SGTGIDVSRH
+716 SGTGIDVSKY
-726 QGNIDWAAASS
+726 QGNINWAAASS
-737 AISFAIVRVGYRSI
+737 AISFAVVRVGYRSI

-759 AKGVQNIQ
+759 PKGVQNIQ

-805 GVSMPIFFDWEG
+805 GVSMPIFIDWEG

-824 DADTAAAIINAFC
+824 DANTAAAIINAFC

-850 SDKNHLTHKINMGNV
+850 SDKNHLTNKINMGNV

-874 QYNTKC
+874 QYNTRC

>member
-43 TAFALSDR
+43 TAFVLSNR
-51 AEPPQAE
+51 ADLPQAE

-110 SGSRIKGVPFSIKLI
+110 SDSRIKGVPFSIKLI

-141 IDKKAI
+141 IDQKAI

-178 KAEEATKNNTK
+178 KAEEATKNNTQ
-189 DTSESTKDTSDKKSG
+189 DTSESTKGTSDKKSG
-204 ETASVEAESAADSG
+204 ETVSVEAESATDSS

-271 IYLNKLE
+271 IYLNKLK

-285 YIPTDATKEYT
+285 YIPTDATKEYA

-308 KLEYKKVDVTKE
+308 KLEYKKVDVAKE

-331 ERVVEATLKDTVEY
+331 DRVVEATLKDTVEY

-371 GSTVVT
+371 GSAVVT

-383 SRSKRGGYAL
+383 SRRKRGGYAL

-408 MVGIRT
+408 TVAIRT

-429 TAEQVAELKTK
+429 TAEQVAELEKK
-440 YEEAQKEYEEAE
+440 YKEALKEYED
-452 AQAVA
+452 A
-457 KNTEYEAAKAAYNAE
+457 KDKADANPSDE
-472 NGDIGALGA
+472 
-481 LDTLER
+481 
-487 DYKSLRASADE
+487 SLKAFADG
-498 KKAILDT
+498 KKANLDI
-505 AKSNYDAANAA
+505 AESNYNTANAA
-516 YLKQQDEAKEEEA
+516 YQKQQDAAKEEEA

-543 VSNVTVYN
+543 VNNVTVYN

-564 TPTATDGAGT
+564 TPTATDGDGT

-622 ATGSQAIVNVVSSQ
+622 ATGSQAMVNVVSSQ

-685 YYYDKNGNPVSGEQ
+685 YYYDKNGKTVSGEQ

-716 SGTGIDVSRH
+716 SGTGIDVSKY
-726 QGNIDWAAASS
+726 QGNINWAAASS
-737 AISFAIVRVGYRSI
+737 AISFAVVRVGYRSI

-759 AKGVQNIQ
+759 PKGVQNIQ

-805 GVSMPIFFDWEG
+805 GVSMPIFIDWEG

-824 DADTAAAIINAFC
+824 DANTAAAIINAFC

-874 QYNTKC
+874 QYNTRC

>member
-43 TAFALSDR
+43 TAFVLSDR
-51 AEPPQAE
+51 ADLPQAE

-110 SGSRIKGVPFSIKLI
+110 SDSRIKGVPFSIKLI

-141 IDKKAI
+141 IDQKAI

-178 KAEEATKNNTK
+178 KAEEATKNNTQ
-189 DTSESTKDTSDKKSG
+189 DTSESTKGTSDKKSG
-204 ETASVEAESAADSG
+204 ETVSVEAESATDSS

-252 TAVTAVKGATYTDE
+252 TAITAVKGDTYTDE

-271 IYLNKLE
+271 IYLNKLK

-285 YIPTDATKEYT
+285 YIPTDATKEYA

-308 KLEYKKVDVTKE
+308 KLEYKKVDVAKE

-331 ERVVEATLKDTVEY
+331 DRVVEATLKDTVEY
-345 VESSTKKEARYVEAG
+345 VERSTKKEARYVEAG

-371 GSTVVT
+371 GSAVVT

-383 SRSKRGGYAL
+383 SRRKRGGYAL

-408 MVGIRT
+408 TVGIRT

-440 YEEAQKEYEEAE
+440 YEEALKEYDKAEKEAD
-452 AQAVA
+452 ANPSNASL
-457 KNTEYEAAKAAYNAE
+457 KA
-472 NGDIGALGA
+472 I
-481 LDTLER
+481 
-487 DYKSLRASADE
+487 ADE
-498 KKAILDT
+498 KKANLDI
-505 AKSNYDAANAA
+505 AESNYNTANAA
-516 YLKQQDEAKEEEA
+516 YQKQQDAAKEEEA

-543 VSNVTVYN
+543 VNNVTVYN

-622 ATGSQAIVNVVSSQ
+622 ATGSQAMVNVVSSQ

-685 YYYDKNGNPVSGEQ
+685 YYYDKNGKTVSGEQ

-716 SGTGIDVSRH
+716 SGTGIDVSKY
-726 QGNIDWAAASS
+726 QGNINWAAASS
-737 AISFAIVRVGYRSI
+737 AISFAVVRVGYRSI

-759 AKGVQNIQ
+759 PKGVQNIQ

-805 GVSMPIFFDWEG
+805 GVSMPIFIDWEG

-824 DADTAAAIINAFC
+824 DANTAAAIINAFC

-874 QYNTKC
+874 QYNTRC

>member
-43 TAFALSDR
+43 TAFVLSDR
-51 AEPPQAE
+51 AELPQAE

-110 SGSRIKGVPFSIKLI
+110 SDSRIKGVPFSIKLI

-141 IDKKAI
+141 IDQKAI

-189 DTSESTKDTSDKKSG
+189 DTSESTKGTSDKKSG
-204 ETASVEAESAADSG
+204 ETVSVEAESATDSS

-252 TAVTAVKGATYTDE
+252 TAITAVKGATYTDE

-271 IYLNKLE
+271 IYLNKLK

-285 YIPTDATKEYT
+285 YIPTDATKDYA

-308 KLEYKKVDVTKE
+308 KLEYKKVDVAKE

-331 ERVVEATLKDTVEY
+331 DRVVEATLKDTVEY

-371 GSTVVT
+371 GSAVVT

-383 SRSKRGGYAL
+383 SRRKRGGYAL

-408 MVGIRT
+408 TVGIRT

-429 TAEQVAELKTK
+429 TAEQVAELEKK
-440 YEEAQKEYEEAE
+440 YKEALEEYDKAEKEADDNPLNESL
-452 AQAVA
+452 
-457 KNTEYEAAKAAYNAE
+457 KA
-472 NGDIGALGA
+472 I
-481 LDTLER
+481 
-487 DYKSLRASADE
+487 ADE
-498 KKAILDT
+498 KKANLDI
-505 AKSNYDAANAA
+505 AESNYNTANAA
-516 YLKQQDEAKEEEA
+516 YQKQQDAAKEEEA

-543 VSNVTVYN
+543 VNNVTVYN

-622 ATGSQAIVNVVSSQ
+622 ATGSQAMVNVVSSQ

-685 YYYDKNGNPVSGEQ
+685 YYYDKNGKTVSGEQ

-716 SGTGIDVSRH
+716 SGTGIDVSKY
-726 QGNIDWAAASS
+726 QGNINWAAASS
-737 AISFAIVRVGYRSI
+737 AISFAVVRVGYRSI

-759 AKGVQNIQ
+759 PKGVQNIQ

-805 GVSMPIFFDWEG
+805 GVSMPIFIDWEG

-824 DADTAAAIINAFC
+824 DANTAAAIINAFC

-874 QYNTKC
+874 QYNTRC

>member
-43 TAFALSDR
+43 TAFVLSDR
-51 AEPPQAE
+51 ADLSQAE

-110 SGSRIKGVPFSIKLI
+110 SDSRIKGVPFSIKLI

-141 IDKKAI
+141 IDQKAI

-189 DTSESTKDTSDKKSG
+189 DTSESTKGTSDKKSG
-204 ETASVEAESAADSG
+204 ETVSVEAESATDSS

-271 IYLNKLE
+271 IYLNKLK

-285 YIPTDATKEYT
+285 YIPTDATKDYA

-308 KLEYKKVDVTKE
+308 KLEYKKVDVAKE

-331 ERVVEATLKDTVEY
+331 DRVVEATLKDTVEY
-345 VESSTKKEARYVEAG
+345 VEYSTKKEARYVEAG

-371 GSTVVT
+371 GSAVVT

-383 SRSKRGGYAL
+383 SRRKRGGYAL

-408 MVGIRT
+408 TVGIRT

-429 TAEQVAELKTK
+429 TAEQVAELEKK
-440 YEEAQKEYEEAE
+440 YKEALKEYEDAE
-452 AQAVA
+452 AKAVA
-457 KNTEYEAAKAAYNAE
+457 NTSDPSLRDDAAK
-472 NGDIGALGA
+472 
-481 LDTLER
+481 
-487 DYKSLRASADE
+487 
-498 KKAILDT
+498 KKADLDT

-516 YLKQQDEAKEEEA
+516 YLKQQDAAKEEEA

-543 VSNVTVYN
+543 VNNVTVYN

-622 ATGSQAIVNVVSSQ
+622 ATGSQAMVNVVSSQ

-685 YYYDKNGNPVSGEQ
+685 YYYDKNGKTVSGEQ

-716 SGTGIDVSRH
+716 SGTGIDVSKY
-726 QGNIDWAAASS
+726 QGNINWAAASS
-737 AISFAIVRVGYRSI
+737 AISFAVVRVGYRSI

-759 AKGVQNIQ
+759 PKGVQNIQ

-805 GVSMPIFFDWEG
+805 GVSMPIFIDWEG

-824 DADTAAAIINAFC
+824 DANTAAAIINAFC

-874 QYNTKC
+874 QYNTRC

-891 TSKGSVPGINGNVDM
+891 TSKGSVPGIRGNVDM

>member
-43 TAFALSDR
+43 TAFVLSDR
-51 AEPPQAE
+51 ADLPQAE

-110 SGSRIKGVPFSIKLI
+110 SDSRIKGVPFSIKLI

-141 IDKKAI
+141 IDQKAI

-189 DTSESTKDTSDKKSG
+189 DTSESTKGTSDKKSG
-204 ETASVEAESAADSG
+204 ETVSVEAESATDSS

-271 IYLNKLE
+271 IYLNKLK

-285 YIPTDATKEYT
+285 YIPTDATKDYA

-308 KLEYKKVDVTKE
+308 KLEYKKVDVAKE

-331 ERVVEATLKDTVEY
+331 DRVVEATLKDTVEY
-345 VESSTKKEARYVEAG
+345 VEYSTKKEARYVEAG

-371 GSTVVT
+371 GSAVVT

-383 SRSKRGGYAL
+383 SRRKRGGYAL

-408 MVGIRT
+408 TVGIRT

-440 YEEAQKEYEEAE
+440 YEEALKAYED
-452 AQAVA
+452 A
-457 KNTEYEAAKAAYNAE
+457 KDKADANPS
-472 NGDIGALGA
+472 D
-481 LDTLER
+481 
-487 DYKSLRASADE
+487 ASKANADE
-498 KKAILDT
+498 KKANLDIAESNYNT
-505 AKSNYDAANAA
+505 AKAA
-516 YLKQQDEAKEEEA
+516 YQKQQDATKGEEA

-543 VSNVTVYN
+543 VNNVTVYN

-622 ATGSQAIVNVVSSQ
+622 ATGSQAMVNVVSSQ

-685 YYYDKNGNPVSGEQ
+685 YYYDKNGKTVSGEQ

-716 SGTGIDVSRH
+716 SGTGIDVSKY
-726 QGNIDWAAASS
+726 QGNINWAAASS
-737 AISFAIVRVGYRSI
+737 AISFAVVRVGYRSI

-759 AKGVQNIQ
+759 PKGVQNIQ

-805 GVSMPIFFDWEG
+805 GVSMPIFIDWEG

-824 DADTAAAIINAFC
+824 DANTAAAIINAFC

-874 QYNTKC
+874 QYNTRC

>member
-43 TAFALSDR
+43 TAFVLSDR
-51 AEPPQAE
+51 ADLPQAE

-110 SGSRIKGVPFSIKLI
+110 SDSRIKGVPFSIKLI

-141 IDKKAI
+141 IDQKAI

-189 DTSESTKDTSDKKSG
+189 DTSESTKGTSDKKSG
-204 ETASVEAESAADSG
+204 ETVSVEAESATDSS

-271 IYLNKLE
+271 IYLNKLK

-285 YIPTDATKEYT
+285 YIPTDATKDYA

-308 KLEYKKVDVTKE
+308 KLEYKKVDVAKE

-331 ERVVEATLKDTVEY
+331 DRVVEATLKDTVEY
-345 VESSTKKEARYVEAG
+345 VEYSTKKEARYVEAG

-371 GSTVVT
+371 GSAVVT

-383 SRSKRGGYAL
+383 SRRKRGGYAL

-408 MVGIRT
+408 TVGIRT

-440 YEEAQKEYEEAE
+440 YEEALKAYED
-452 AQAVA
+452 A
-457 KNTEYEAAKAAYNAE
+457 KDKADANTSDASLRDDAAK
-472 NGDIGALGA
+472 
-481 LDTLER
+481 
-487 DYKSLRASADE
+487 
-498 KKAILDT
+498 KKADLDT

-516 YLKQQDEAKEEEA
+516 YLKQQDAAKEEEA

-543 VSNVTVYN
+543 VNNVTVYN

-622 ATGSQAIVNVVSSQ
+622 ATGSQAMVNVVSSQ

-685 YYYDKNGNPVSGEQ
+685 YYYDKNGKTVSGEQ

-716 SGTGIDVSRH
+716 SGTGIDVSKY
-726 QGNIDWAAASS
+726 QGNINWAAASS
-737 AISFAIVRVGYRSI
+737 AISFAVVRVGYRSI

-759 AKGVQNIQ
+759 PKGVQNIQ

-805 GVSMPIFFDWEG
+805 GVSMPIFIDWEG

-824 DADTAAAIINAFC
+824 DANTAAAIINAFC

-874 QYNTKC
+874 QYNTRC

>member
-43 TAFALSDR
+43 TAFVLSDR
-51 AEPPQAE
+51 ADLPQAE

-110 SGSRIKGVPFSIKLI
+110 SDSRIKGVPFSIKLI

-141 IDKKAI
+141 IDQKAI

-189 DTSESTKDTSDKKSG
+189 DTSESTKGTSDKKSG
-204 ETASVEAESAADSG
+204 ETVSVEAESATDSS

-271 IYLNKLE
+271 IYLNKLK

-285 YIPTDATKEYT
+285 YIPTDATKDYA

-308 KLEYKKVDVTKE
+308 KLEYKKVDVAKE

-326 DVAAP
+326 DVATP
-331 ERVVEATLKDTVEY
+331 DRVVEATLKDTVEY
-345 VESSTKKEARYVEAG
+345 VERSTKKEARYVEAG

-371 GSTVVT
+371 GSAVVT

-383 SRSKRGGYAL
+383 SRRKRGGYAL

-408 MVGIRT
+408 TVGIRT

-440 YEEAQKEYEEAE
+440 YEEALKEYDKAEKEADANPLDE
-452 AQAVA
+452 SL
-457 KNTEYEAAKAAYNAE
+457 KA
-472 NGDIGALGA
+472 I
-481 LDTLER
+481 
-487 DYKSLRASADE
+487 ADE
-498 KKAILDT
+498 KKANLDIAESNYNT
-505 AKSNYDAANAA
+505 AKAA
-516 YLKQQDEAKEEEA
+516 YQKQQDAEA

-543 VSNVTVYN
+543 VNNVTVYN

-622 ATGSQAIVNVVSSQ
+622 ATGSQAMVNVVSSQ

-685 YYYDKNGNPVSGEQ
+685 YYYDKNGKTVSGEQ

-716 SGTGIDVSRH
+716 SGTGIDVSKY
-726 QGNIDWAAASS
+726 QGNINWAAASS
-737 AISFAIVRVGYRSI
+737 AISFAVVRVGYRSI

-759 AKGVQNIQ
+759 PKGVQNIQ

-805 GVSMPIFFDWEG
+805 GVSMPIFIDWEG

-824 DADTAAAIINAFC
+824 DANTAAAIINAFC

-874 QYNTKC
+874 QYNTRC

>member
-43 TAFALSDR
+43 TAFVLSDR
-51 AEPPQAE
+51 AELPQAE

-110 SGSRIKGVPFSIKLI
+110 SDSRIKGVPFSIKLI

-141 IDKKAI
+141 IDQKAI

-178 KAEEATKNNTK
+178 KAEEATKNNTQ
-189 DTSESTKDTSDKKSG
+189 DTSESTKGTSDKKSG
-204 ETASVEAESAADSG
+204 ETVSVEAESATDSS

-271 IYLNKLE
+271 IYLNKLK

-285 YIPTDATKEYT
+285 YIPTDATKDYA

-308 KLEYKKVDVTKE
+308 KLEYKKVDVAKE

-331 ERVVEATLKDTVEY
+331 DRVVEATLKDTVEY
-345 VESSTKKEARYVEAG
+345 VESSTKKEARYAEAG

-371 GSTVVT
+371 GSAVVT

-383 SRSKRGGYAL
+383 SRRKRGGYAL

-408 MVGIRT
+408 TVGIRT

-440 YEEAQKEYEEAE
+440 YEEALKAYED
-452 AQAVA
+452 A
-457 KNTEYEAAKAAYNAE
+457 KDKADANHS
-472 NGDIGALGA
+472 D
-481 LDTLER
+481 
-487 DYKSLRASADE
+487 ASKANADE
-498 KKAILDT
+498 KKANLDIAESNYNT
-505 AKSNYDAANAA
+505 AKAA
-516 YLKQQDEAKEEEA
+516 YQKQQDATKGEEA

-543 VSNVTVYN
+543 VNNVTVYN

-622 ATGSQAIVNVVSSQ
+622 ATGSQAMVNVVSSQ
-636 ALHDAEGNALYK
+636 ALHDADGNALYK

-685 YYYDKNGNPVSGEQ
+685 YYYDKNGKTVSGEQ

-716 SGTGIDVSRH
+716 SGTGIDVSKY
-726 QGNIDWAAASS
+726 QGNINWAAASS
-737 AISFAIVRVGYRSI
+737 AISFAVVRVGYRSI

-759 AKGVQNIQ
+759 PKGVQNIQ

-805 GVSMPIFFDWEG
+805 GVSMPIFIDWEG
-817 NSRTNAV
+817 NARTNAV
-824 DADTAAAIINAFC
+824 DANTAAAIINAFC

-874 QYNTKC
+874 QYNTRC

>member
-43 TAFALSDR
+43 TAFVLSDR
-51 AEPPQAE
+51 ADLPQAE

-110 SGSRIKGVPFSIKLI
+110 SDSRIKGVPFSIKLI

-141 IDKKAI
+141 IDQKAI

-189 DTSESTKDTSDKKSG
+189 DTSESTKGTSDKKSG
-204 ETASVEAESAADSG
+204 ETVSVEAESATDSS

-271 IYLNKLE
+271 IYLNKLK

-285 YIPTDATKEYT
+285 YIPTDATKDYA

-308 KLEYKKVDVTKE
+308 KLEYKKVDVAKE

-331 ERVVEATLKDTVEY
+331 DRVVEATLKDTVEY
-345 VESSTKKEARYVEAG
+345 VEYSTKKEARYVEAG

-371 GSTVVT
+371 GSAVVT

-383 SRSKRGGYAL
+383 SRRKRGGYAL

-408 MVGIRT
+408 TVGIRT

-440 YEEAQKEYEEAE
+440 YEEALKAYED
-452 AQAVA
+452 A
-457 KNTEYEAAKAAYNAE
+457 KDKADANTSEP
-472 NGDIGALGA
+472 
-481 LDTLER
+481 
-487 DYKSLRASADE
+487 DYKFLRSDADK
-498 KKAILDT
+498 KKADLDT

-516 YLKQQDEAKEEEA
+516 YLKQQDAEA

-543 VSNVTVYN
+543 VNNVTVYN

-622 ATGSQAIVNVVSSQ
+622 ATGSQAMVNVVSSQ

-685 YYYDKNGNPVSGEQ
+685 YYYDKNGKTVSGEQ

-716 SGTGIDVSRH
+716 SGTGIDVSKY
-726 QGNIDWAAASS
+726 QGNINWAAASS
-737 AISFAIVRVGYRSI
+737 AISFAVVRVGYRSI

-759 AKGVQNIQ
+759 PKGVQNIQ

-805 GVSMPIFFDWEG
+805 GVSMPIFIDWEG

-824 DADTAAAIINAFC
+824 DANTAAAIINAFC

-874 QYNTKC
+874 QYNTRC

>member
-43 TAFALSDR
+43 TAFVLSNR
-51 AEPPQAE
+51 ADLPQAE

-110 SGSRIKGVPFSIKLI
+110 SDSRIKGVPFSIKLI

-141 IDKKAI
+141 IDQKAI

-189 DTSESTKDTSDKKSG
+189 DTSESTKGTSDKKSG
-204 ETASVEAESAADSG
+204 ETVSVEAESATDSS

-252 TAVTAVKGATYTDE
+252 TAITAVKGATYTDE

-271 IYLNKLE
+271 IYLNKLK

-285 YIPTDATKEYT
+285 YIPTDATKDYA

-308 KLEYKKVDVTKE
+308 KLEYKKVDVAKE

-331 ERVVEATLKDTVEY
+331 DRVVEATLKDTVEY

-371 GSTVVT
+371 GSAVVT

-383 SRSKRGGYAL
+383 SRRKRGGYAL

-408 MVGIRT
+408 TVAIRT

-440 YEEAQKEYEEAE
+440 YEEALKAYED
-452 AQAVA
+452 A
-457 KNTEYEAAKAAYNAE
+457 KDKADANPS
-472 NGDIGALGA
+472 D
-481 LDTLER
+481 
-487 DYKSLRASADE
+487 ASKANPDE
-498 KKAILDT
+498 KKANLDI
-505 AKSNYDAANAA
+505 AESNYNTANAA
-516 YLKQQDEAKEEEA
+516 YQKQQDAAKEEEA

-543 VSNVTVYN
+543 VNNVTVYN

-622 ATGSQAIVNVVSSQ
+622 ATGSQAMVNVVSSQ

-685 YYYDKNGNPVSGEQ
+685 YYYDKNGKTVSGEQ

-716 SGTGIDVSRH
+716 SGTGIDVSKY
-726 QGNIDWAAASS
+726 QGNINWAAASS
-737 AISFAIVRVGYRSI
+737 AISFAVVRVGYRSI
-751 GTGALNID
+751 GTGTLNID
-759 AKGVQNIQ
+759 PKGVQNIQ

-805 GVSMPIFFDWEG
+805 GVSMPIFIDWEG
-817 NSRTNAV
+817 NARTNAV
-824 DADTAAAIINAFC
+824 DANTAAAIINAFC

-874 QYNTKC
+874 QYNTRC

>member
-7 AKAIVYGIAD
+7 AKAIVYRIAD

-43 TAFALSDR
+43 TAFVLSDR
-51 AEPPQAE
+51 AELPQAE

-110 SGSRIKGVPFSIKLI
+110 SDSRIKGVPFSIKLI

-204 ETASVEAESAADSG
+204 ETASVEAESAIDSG

-252 TAVTAVKGATYTDE
+252 TAITAVKGATYTDE

-271 IYLNKLE
+271 IYLNKLK

-285 YIPTDATKEYT
+285 YIPTDATKDYA

-308 KLEYKKVDVTKE
+308 KLEYKKVDVAKE

-331 ERVVEATLKDTVEY
+331 DRVVEATLKDTVEY
-345 VESSTKKEARYVEAG
+345 VERSTKKEARYVEAG

-371 GSTVVT
+371 GSAVVT

-383 SRSKRGGYAL
+383 SRRKRGGYAL

-408 MVGIRT
+408 TVGIRT

-452 AQAVA
+452 AKAVA
-457 KNTEYEAAKAAYNAE
+457 NTSDASLKA
-472 NGDIGALGA
+472 I
-481 LDTLER
+481 
-487 DYKSLRASADE
+487 ADE
-498 KKAILDT
+498 KKANLDIAESNYNT
-505 AKSNYDAANAA
+505 AKAA
-516 YLKQQDEAKEEEA
+516 YQKQQDAAKEEEA

-543 VSNVTVYN
+543 VNNVTVYN

-672 TTYYGWQSLNGKS
+672 TTYYGWQSLNGTS
-685 YYYDKNGNPVSGEQ
+685 YYYDKNGKPVSGEQ

-716 SGTGIDVSRH
+716 SGTGIDVSKY
-726 QGNIDWAAASS
+726 QGNINWAAASS
-737 AISFAIVRVGYRSI
+737 AISFAVVRVGYRSI

-759 AKGVQNIQ
+759 PKGVQNIQ

-874 QYNTKC
+874 QYNTRC

>member
-43 TAFALSDR
+43 TAFVLSDR
-51 AEPPQAE
+51 ADLPQAE

-110 SGSRIKGVPFSIKLI
+110 SDSRIKGVPFSIKLI

-141 IDKKAI
+141 IDQKAI

-178 KAEEATKNNTK
+178 KAEEATKNNTQ
-189 DTSESTKDTSDKKSG
+189 DTSESTKGTSDKKSG
-204 ETASVEAESAADSG
+204 ETVSVEAESATDSS

-271 IYLNKLE
+271 IYLNKLK

-285 YIPTDATKEYT
+285 YIPTDATKDYA

-308 KLEYKKVDVTKE
+308 KLEYKKVDVAKE

-331 ERVVEATLKDTVEY
+331 DRVVEATLKDTVEY
-345 VESSTKKEARYVEAG
+345 VEYSTKKEARYVEAG

-371 GSTVVT
+371 GSAVVT

-383 SRSKRGGYAL
+383 SRRKRGGYAL

-440 YEEAQKEYEEAE
+440 YEEALKAYDEAKKEADTNPSDASKANADDKKANLDIAE
-452 AQAVA
+452 SNY
-457 KNTEYEAAKAAYNAE
+457 NTAKAAYQ
-472 NGDIGALGA
+472 
-481 LDTLER
+481 
-487 DYKSLRASADE
+487 
-498 KKAILDT
+498 
-505 AKSNYDAANAA
+505 
-516 YLKQQDEAKEEEA
+516 KQQDAAKEEEV

-543 VSNVTVYN
+543 VNNVTVYN

-622 ATGSQAIVNVVSSQ
+622 ATGSQAMVNVVSSQ

-685 YYYDKNGNPVSGEQ
+685 YYYDKNGKTVSGEQ

-716 SGTGIDVSRH
+716 SGTGIDVSKY
-726 QGNIDWAAASS
+726 QGNINWAAASS
-737 AISFAIVRVGYRSI
+737 AISFAVVRVGYRSI

-759 AKGVQNIQ
+759 PKGVQNIQ

-805 GVSMPIFFDWEG
+805 GVSMPIFIDWEG

-824 DADTAAAIINAFC
+824 DANTAAAIINAFC

-874 QYNTKC
+874 QYNTRC

>member
-43 TAFALSDR
+43 TAFVLSDR
-51 AEPPQAE
+51 ADLPQAE

-110 SGSRIKGVPFSIKLI
+110 SDSRIKGVPFSIKLI

-141 IDKKAI
+141 IDQKAI

-189 DTSESTKDTSDKKSG
+189 DTSESTKGTSDKKSG
-204 ETASVEAESAADSG
+204 ETVSVEAESATDSG

-252 TAVTAVKGATYTDE
+252 AAVTAVKGATYTDE

-271 IYLNKLE
+271 IYLNKLK

-285 YIPTDATKEYT
+285 YIPTDATKDYA

-308 KLEYKKVDVTKE
+308 KLEYKKVDVAKE

-331 ERVVEATLKDTVEY
+331 DRVVEATLKDTVEY
-345 VESSTKKEARYVEAG
+345 VEFSTKKEARYVEAG

-371 GSTVVT
+371 GSAVVT

-383 SRSKRGGYAL
+383 SRRKRGGYAL

-419 LLADNETGTV
+419 LLADNETGAV
-429 TAEQVAELKTK
+429 TAEQVAELEKK
-440 YEEAQKEYEEAE
+440 YEEALKAYED
-452 AQAVA
+452 A
-457 KNTEYEAAKAAYNAE
+457 KDKADANTSDASLRDDAAK
-472 NGDIGALGA
+472 
-481 LDTLER
+481 
-487 DYKSLRASADE
+487 
-498 KKAILDT
+498 KKADLDT

-516 YLKQQDEAKEEEA
+516 YLKQQDAAKEEEA

-543 VSNVTVYN
+543 VNNVTVYN

-622 ATGSQAIVNVVSSQ
+622 ATGSQAMVNVVSSQ

-685 YYYDKNGNPVSGEQ
+685 YYYDKNGKTVSGEQ

-716 SGTGIDVSRH
+716 SGTGIDVSKY
-726 QGNIDWAAASS
+726 QGNINWAAASS
-737 AISFAIVRVGYRSI
+737 AISFAVVRVGYRSI

-759 AKGVQNIQ
+759 PKGVQNIQ

-805 GVSMPIFFDWEG
+805 GVSMPIFIDWEG

-874 QYNTKC
+874 QYNTRC

>member
-43 TAFALSDR
+43 TAFVLSDR
-51 AEPPQAE
+51 ADLPQAE

-110 SGSRIKGVPFSIKLI
+110 SDSRIKGVPFSIKLI

-141 IDKKAI
+141 IDQKAI

-189 DTSESTKDTSDKKSG
+189 DTSESTKGTSDKKSG
-204 ETASVEAESAADSG
+204 ETVSVEAESATDSG

-252 TAVTAVKGATYTDE
+252 AAVTAVKGATYTDE

-271 IYLNKLE
+271 IYLNKLK

-285 YIPTDATKEYT
+285 YIPTDATKDYA

-308 KLEYKKVDVTKE
+308 KLEYKKVDVAKE

-331 ERVVEATLKDTVEY
+331 DRVVEATLKDTVEY
-345 VESSTKKEARYVEAG
+345 VEFSTKKEARYVEAG

-371 GSTVVT
+371 GSAVVT

-383 SRSKRGGYAL
+383 SRRKRGGYAL

-429 TAEQVAELKTK
+429 TAEQVAELEKK
-440 YEEAQKEYEEAE
+440 YEEALKAYED
-452 AQAVA
+452 A
-457 KNTEYEAAKAAYNAE
+457 KDKADANTSDASLRDDAAK
-472 NGDIGALGA
+472 
-481 LDTLER
+481 
-487 DYKSLRASADE
+487 
-498 KKAILDT
+498 KKADLDT

-516 YLKQQDEAKEEEA
+516 YLKQQDAAKEEEA

-543 VSNVTVYN
+543 VNNVTVYN

-622 ATGSQAIVNVVSSQ
+622 ATGSQAMVNVVSSQ

-685 YYYDKNGNPVSGEQ
+685 YYYDKNGKTVSGEQ

-716 SGTGIDVSRH
+716 SGTGIDVSKY
-726 QGNIDWAAASS
+726 QGNINWAAASS
-737 AISFAIVRVGYRSI
+737 AISFAVVRVGYRSI

-759 AKGVQNIQ
+759 PKGVQNIQ

-805 GVSMPIFFDWEG
+805 GVSMPIFIDWEG

-874 QYNTKC
+874 QYNTRC

>member
-43 TAFALSDR
+43 TAFVLSDR
-51 AEPPQAE
+51 ADLSQAE

-110 SGSRIKGVPFSIKLI
+110 SDSRIKGVPFSIKLI

-141 IDKKAI
+141 IDQKAI

-189 DTSESTKDTSDKKSG
+189 DTSESTKGTSDKKSG
-204 ETASVEAESAADSG
+204 ETVSVEAESATDSS

-271 IYLNKLE
+271 IYLNKLK

-285 YIPTDATKEYT
+285 YIPTDATKEYA

-308 KLEYKKVDVTKE
+308 KLEYKKVDVAKE

-331 ERVVEATLKDTVEY
+331 DRVVEATLKDTVEY

-371 GSTVVT
+371 GSAAVT

-383 SRSKRGGYAL
+383 SRRKRGGYAL

-408 MVGIRT
+408 TVGIRT

-440 YEEAQKEYEEAE
+440 YEEALKAYED
-452 AQAVA
+452 A
-457 KNTEYEAAKAAYNAE
+457 KDKADANTLDESLKA
-472 NGDIGALGA
+472 I
-481 LDTLER
+481 
-487 DYKSLRASADE
+487 ADE
-498 KKAILDT
+498 KKANLDI
-505 AKSNYDAANAA
+505 AESNYNTANAA
-516 YLKQQDEAKEEEA
+516 YQKQQDAEA

-543 VSNVTVYN
+543 VNNVTVYN

-611 ITYTVSIGNVT
+611 ITYTISIGNVT
-622 ATGSQAIVNVVSSQ
+622 ATGSQAMVNVVSSQ

-685 YYYDKNGNPVSGEQ
+685 YYYDKNGKTVSGEQ

-716 SGTGIDVSRH
+716 SGTGIDVSKY
-726 QGNIDWAAASS
+726 QGNINWAAASS
-737 AISFAIVRVGYRSI
+737 AISFAVVRVGYRSI

-759 AKGVQNIQ
+759 PKGVQNIQ

-805 GVSMPIFFDWEG
+805 GVSMPIFIDWEG

-824 DADTAAAIINAFC
+824 DANTAAAIINAFC

-874 QYNTKC
+874 QYNTRC

-891 TSKGSVPGINGNVDM
+891 TSKGSVPGIRGNVDM

>member
-43 TAFALSDR
+43 TAFVLSDR
-51 AEPPQAE
+51 ADLSQAE

-110 SGSRIKGVPFSIKLI
+110 SDSRIKGVPFSIKLI

-141 IDKKAI
+141 IDQKAI

-189 DTSESTKDTSDKKSG
+189 DTSESTKGTSDKKSG
-204 ETASVEAESAADSG
+204 ETVSVEAESATDSS

-271 IYLNKLE
+271 IYLNKLK

-285 YIPTDATKEYT
+285 YIPTDATKEYA

-308 KLEYKKVDVTKE
+308 KLEYKKVDVAKE

-331 ERVVEATLKDTVEY
+331 DRVVEATLKDTVEY

-371 GSTVVT
+371 GSAVVT

-383 SRSKRGGYAL
+383 SRRKRGGYAL

-408 MVGIRT
+408 TVGIRT

-440 YEEAQKEYEEAE
+440 YEEALKAYED
-452 AQAVA
+452 A
-457 KNTEYEAAKAAYNAE
+457 KDKADANLS
-472 NGDIGALGA
+472 D
-481 LDTLER
+481 
-487 DYKSLRASADE
+487 ASKANADE
-498 KKAILDT
+498 KKANLDIAESNYNT
-505 AKSNYDAANAA
+505 AKAA
-516 YLKQQDEAKEEEA
+516 YQKQQDAAKEEEA

-543 VSNVTVYN
+543 VNNVTVYN

-622 ATGSQAIVNVVSSQ
+622 ATGSQAMVNVVSSQ

-685 YYYDKNGNPVSGEQ
+685 YYYDKNGKTVSGEQ

-716 SGTGIDVSRH
+716 SGTGIDVSKY
-726 QGNIDWAAASS
+726 QGNINWAAASS
-737 AISFAIVRVGYRSI
+737 AISFAVVRVGYRSI

-759 AKGVQNIQ
+759 PKGVQNIQ

-805 GVSMPIFFDWEG
+805 GVSMPIFIDWEG

-824 DADTAAAIINAFC
+824 DANTAAAIINAFC

-874 QYNTKC
+874 QYNTRC

>member
-17 KILDWPLKTKIIASV
+17 MILDWPLKTKIIASV

-51 AEPPQAE
+51 AELPQAE
-58 EPAEIIDDSSKPVAV
+58 EPAEIIDNSSKPVAV

-141 IDKKAI
+141 IDQKAI

-204 ETASVEAESAADSG
+204 ETASVEAESATDSS

-252 TAVTAVKGATYTDE
+252 TAITAVKGDTYTDE

-271 IYLNKLE
+271 IYLNKLN

-345 VESSTKKEARYVEAG
+345 VESSTKKEARYAEAG

-371 GSTVVT
+371 GSAVVT

-383 SRSKRGGYAL
+383 SRRKRGGYAL

-429 TAEQVAELKTK
+429 TAEQVAELEKK
-440 YEEAQKEYEEAE
+440 YEEALKEYDEAKKE
-452 AQAVA
+452 ADTHPSDAS
-457 KNTEYEAAKAAYNAE
+457 KAN
-472 NGDIGALGA
+472 
-481 LDTLER
+481 
-487 DYKSLRASADE
+487 ADE
-498 KKAILDT
+498 KKANLDIAESNYNT
-505 AKSNYDAANAA
+505 AKAA
-516 YLKQQDEAKEEEA
+516 YQKQQDATKGEEA

-543 VSNVTVYN
+543 VNNVTVYN

-622 ATGSQAIVNVVSSQ
+622 ATGSQAMVNVVSSQ

-685 YYYDKNGNPVSGEQ
+685 YYYDKNGKTVSGEQ

-716 SGTGIDVSRH
+716 SGTGIDVSKY
-726 QGNIDWAAASS
+726 QGNINWAAASS
-737 AISFAIVRVGYRSI
+737 AISFAVVRVGYRSI

-759 AKGVQNIQ
+759 PKGVQNIQ

-805 GVSMPIFFDWEG
+805 GVSMPIFIDWEG

-824 DADTAAAIINAFC
+824 DANTAAAIINAFC

-874 QYNTKC
+874 QYNTRC

>member
-43 TAFALSDR
+43 TAFVLSNR
-51 AEPPQAE
+51 AELPQAE

-110 SGSRIKGVPFSIKLI
+110 SDSRIKGVPFSIKLI

-141 IDKKAI
+141 IDQKAI

-189 DTSESTKDTSDKKSG
+189 DTSESTKGTSDKKSG
-204 ETASVEAESAADSG
+204 ETVSVEAESATDSS

-271 IYLNKLE
+271 IYLNKLK

-285 YIPTDATKEYT
+285 YIPTDATKEYA

-308 KLEYKKVDVTKE
+308 KLEYKKVDVAKE

-331 ERVVEATLKDTVEY
+331 DRVVEATLKDTVEY
-345 VESSTKKEARYVEAG
+345 VEYSTKKEARYVEAG

-371 GSTVVT
+371 GSAVVT

-383 SRSKRGGYAL
+383 SRRKRGGYAL

-408 MVGIRT
+408 TVGIRT

-440 YEEAQKEYEEAE
+440 YEEALKAYED
-452 AQAVA
+452 A
-457 KNTEYEAAKAAYNAE
+457 KDKADANPS
-472 NGDIGALGA
+472 D
-481 LDTLER
+481 
-487 DYKSLRASADE
+487 ASKANADE
-498 KKAILDT
+498 KKANLDIAESNYNT
-505 AKSNYDAANAA
+505 AKAA
-516 YLKQQDEAKEEEA
+516 YQKQQDAAKEEEA

-543 VSNVTVYN
+543 VNNVTVYN

-622 ATGSQAIVNVVSSQ
+622 ATGSQAMVNVVSSQ

-685 YYYDKNGNPVSGEQ
+685 YYYDKNGKTVSGEQ

-716 SGTGIDVSRH
+716 SGTGIDVSKY
-726 QGNIDWAAASS
+726 QGNINWAAASS
-737 AISFAIVRVGYRSI
+737 AISFAVVRVGYRSI

-759 AKGVQNIQ
+759 PKGVQNIQ

-805 GVSMPIFFDWEG
+805 GVSMPIFIDWEG

-824 DADTAAAIINAFC
+824 DANTAAAIINAFC

-874 QYNTKC
+874 QYNTRC